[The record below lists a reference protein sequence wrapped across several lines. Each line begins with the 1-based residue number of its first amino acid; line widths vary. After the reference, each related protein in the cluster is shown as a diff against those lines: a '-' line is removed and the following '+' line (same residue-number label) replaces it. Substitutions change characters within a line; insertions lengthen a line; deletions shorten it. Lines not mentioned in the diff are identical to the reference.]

1 MRVIWTFAIV
11 LSIAS
16 GGIGFLCAAETDPET
31 VLVTYHVRE
40 GKTDELVVHSS
51 GKKLTYAQLLDKA
64 WATYQ
69 RLGMVL
75 DKPHL
80 VMKGKEKGG
89 VFMAEILR
97 WKSHSAPDN
106 APAEVFALWDE
117 MQKLCEKR
125 GERDGI
131 EIRETEMLRNNCYD
145 SSAGRQ

>member
-40 GKTDELVVHSS
+40 GKTDEL
-51 GKKLTYAQLLDKA
+51 AQLLDKA

>member
-1 MRVIWTFAIV
+1 MKMISCLAVL
-11 LSIAS
+11 LSIS
-16 GGIGFLCAAETDPET
+16 VGGIGLVRAAESDPET
-31 VLVTYHVRE
+31 VLATYHVKE
-40 GKTDELVVHSS
+40 GKSDELAH
-51 GKKLTYAQLLDKA
+51 LLDKA

-75 DKPHL
+75 ERPHV

-89 VFMAEILR
+89 AFMAEILP

-117 MQKLCEKR
+117 MRKLCEKR

-131 EIRETEMLRNNCYD
+131 EIREVEMLRNNF
-145 SSAGRQ
+145 

>member
-1 MRVIWTFAIV
+1 MNWILPSLYWIV
-11 LSIAS
+11 PSS
-16 GGIGFLCAAETDPET
+16 TPET

-40 GKTDELVVHSS
+40 GKTDEL
-51 GKKLTYAQLLDKA
+51 AQLLDKA